1 MATHTP
7 FHITITNVA
16 GALYEDNAASVSVPG
31 ADGDM
36 VVLAHHEPMVAL
48 LRKGKIRL
56 DTGAGEIKEFEVT
69 SGVLEVS
76 NNKVIVLL

>member
-7 FHITITNVA
+7 FHVTVTNVA
-16 GALYEDNAASVSVPG
+16 GALYEGNAVSVSVPG

-48 LRKGKIRL
+48 LRAGRIHL
-56 DTGAGEIKEFEVT
+56 DTGTGEIKEFTVV

-76 NNKVIVLL
+76 NNKAIVLL